1 MRVVRGLL
9 RLLPMRLG
17 VYAIALTMSCVRPP
31 DMTPVP
37 MPTLER
43 DVAAEEQAVQAADLR
58 GIARA
63 ARIAL
68 EMGPAADLPTRSCDA
83 SGEFAARYAQ
93 AHCYRC
99 AFAIFEP
106 DAALPN
112 EAALRT
118 LAQTLVKYP
127 HSFLRA
133 AQIRK
138 IALCRKLTGE
148 PPVAGLADPMEHRL
162 MVSLEPN
169 SGRPEATLH
178 HEIFHLFDRA
188 STPGGDSTN
197 DLAWEGLNPRSFRY
211 RSEPSSALEPGFIN
225 DYAKTAVAEDKAS
238 VFEYMMGYP
247 DELCARA
254 VDDPIL
260 MAKARLLLARIEET
274 VAPGGSAFVTDRVP
288 CLVR

>member
-1 MRVVRGLL
+1 
-9 RLLPMRLG
+9 
-17 VYAIALTMSCVRPP
+17 
-31 DMTPVP
+31 

-43 DVAAEEQAVQAADLR
+43 DVAVEEQAVQAADLQ
-58 GIARA
+58 GIALA
-63 ARIAL
+63 AQIEL
-68 EMGPAADLPTRSCDA
+68 ELGPAADLPTRGCDA
-83 SGEFAARYAQ
+83 ADELVRAKC
-93 AHCYRC
+93 HRC
-99 AFAIFEP
+99 ALAIFEP
-106 DAALPN
+106 NAALPN

-133 AQIRK
+133 AQIRT

-148 PPVAGLADPMEHRL
+148 PPAAGLADPVENRL

-169 SGRPEATLH
+169 SGPPEAILH

-188 STPGGDSTN
+188 STPGGDAAK
-197 DLAWEGLNPRSFRY
+197 DLAWDGLNPRSFRY
-211 RSEPSSALEPGFIN
+211 QREPSSALEPGFIN
-225 DYAKTAVAEDKAS
+225 DYAKTAVGEDKAS

-260 MAKARLLLARIEET
+260 MAKARLLLARIEAV
-274 VAPGGSAFVTDRVP
+274 VAPGGSRFVTDRAP